1 MAWIPLPEGAA
12 DILRMLTF
20 EWPEA
25 DEEKLW
31 ECGDAW
37 GKFAGQLRD
46 LIERGQKA
54 AQGVLNENSDESIAA
69 FGERWKE
76 FVENPGYL
84 TDAAD
89 AAELAQNVFYSASI
103 IVIGLKVFVAVQIVY
118 LIVVWAKAIA
128 AAGPT
133 CGGSLAAAAGV
144 TVGVRAAVHLALKL
158 AIQGLQALGKK
169 VVREA
174 LEKVSNLIKRL
185 RHGRKNPPGKKPKR
199 PPRKPGE
206 PDFDNAEFD
215 DRKLTEYALNPNHPK
230 GKHKY
235 RVINSATGL
244 GPDDAQDVKRQILE
258 KVKDG
263 ELVKGK
269 VDQYGTRWNVDV
281 PITGPKGTIT
291 VRTAWIVDSNGKTR
305 LVTISLP

>member
-1 MAWIPLPEGAA
+1 
-12 DILRMLTF
+12 MLTF

-185 RHGRKNPPGKKPKR
+185 RHGRKNPPGKKPPKKPRGGR
-199 PPRKPGE
+199 PVPKTREDAEAILDDGATIVKQGKGKGHSKIAVRTGGKSQAE
-206 PDFDNAEFD
+206 QDFAE
-215 DRKLTEYALNPNHPK
+215 LTE
-230 GKHKY
+230 
-235 RVINSATGL
+235 GL
-244 GPDDAQDVKRQILE
+244 DVKTYPNGT
-258 KVKDG
+258 KVAQLPDG
-263 ELVKGK
+263 THVSLRGSS
-269 VDQYGTRWNVDV
+269 DG
-281 PITGPKGTIT
+281 
-291 VRTAWIVDSNGKTR
+291 RT
-305 LVTISLP
+305 TISLQKKGQPDIKYRYDP